1 MRPASPAS
9 GPSHTSMCRPSR
21 STSRWRRLPVSCADS
36 PPHFVFPRWRTFQ
49 SSCYNADIITGK
61 PMDVVSFAQISRI
74 LELTDSL
81 GLNREWVE
89 IPLSPERPG
98 QVRRLPNGKLEI
110 IVDADRPFEEWLGSL
125 PMQIQSAQGT

>member
-1 MRPASPAS
+1 M
-9 GPSHTSMCRPSR
+9 
-21 STSRWRRLPVSCADS
+21 L
-36 PPHFVFPRWRTFQ
+36 
-49 SSCYNADIITGK
+49 TGK

-98 QVRRLPNGKLEI
+98 RVGRLPNGKLEI
-110 IVDADRPFEEWLGSL
+110 IVDADRPFEEWLESL
-125 PMQIQSAQGT
+125 PTQIQSAQGMSA